1 MRPLFKIDFDGL
13 DEREIE
19 LGLMD
24 RFVRGDVDVA
34 EVGFDLVEDLTFGAA
49 EGLGHVRMYPESRVT
64 DVFDALGQAASFGQ
78 DLVADGDRR
87 FDPTGTFAVVARRTH
102 GAFERLF
109 DTFAGHD
116 DQPEVVE

>member
-49 EGLGHVRMYPESRVT
+49 K
-64 DVFDALGQAASFGQ
+64 
-78 DLVADGDRR
+78 
-87 FDPTGTFAVVARRTH
+87 
-102 GAFERLF
+102 RL
-109 DTFAGHD
+109 
-116 DQPEVVE
+116 